1 MKPSFRI
8 LFAAAAAVVAVG
20 CGQPDIIDRTQ
31 PNYVKKADLLD
42 GQWYIKETIVDT
54 AKTPGAAG
62 IIGSGGKLEKI
73 RWEVQENMLVGYRSY
88 EVVPGADPRVDPVKS
103 KIGDVRMRDGKPF
116 KGNPVYAYRITS
128 HFDRQRQYNAAT
140 GEVTNVLVE
149 DTLDRPWYQRE
160 YMRVDWANNQIL
172 SYSNLTGPFDFL
184 NGVLK
189 TRVVTDQDQAAH
201 NESMV
206 YACSDGSEQKNSTLK
221 CGTGAKLSYLDFT
234 TQAIVDPP
242 SIDYPGYGRLPYC
255 LFNPT
260 FDCESS
266 NVKIRTSVMK
276 VDEARVDDYE
286 PLTYTDKM
294 MVKFGYFRNEL
305 YTYSKDRYFTY
316 SGQQFFAM
324 RHNIWLKSKEVQK
337 DEKGKELIDGVTG
350 RKLYKTLPVSKRQV
364 RPVVY
369 YMTDNTPRELWG
381 SAAQRWAE
389 KDGFNPKN
397 TIEASWDRAFRK
409 AVAVPRGLE
418 PYDPGVPGERDPMP
432 QMFFVCESP
441 VQAGGSP
448 EREKACGK
456 PGTYARLG
464 DLRFHMAPYV
474 DQNAGGLLGLGPS
487 AMDPETGEVVNA
499 VANVYGPGLDTWSGS
514 SSQII
519 DVVNG
524 EVSLAE
530 LVTGKD
536 IRDYISGNL
545 NPTDPR
551 RPRTGPFTSQQPLI
565 SDPSRPAGSFAKP
578 TGRLAD
584 LLGTFKA
591 TGLPLLK
598 GDRKATVAQLL
609 KDNPSLEDT
618 LINLPEVRVAVLG
631 HVPNRAFGQRLESD
645 SAFYRQVA
653 RNILLGIDP
662 IEDARKQLKQ
672 RVDPTIGCFYEY
684 SYSDEDYFGV
694 AKRKLK
700 LQNDLITRFKGQGNA
715 SCGNPAACTDA
726 EARKLAKAEVYNDL
740 RREAYRSVMEH
751 EIGHTLGLMHN
762 FIASADALNFQDG
775 YWDLRKETIGVIA
788 GGRRVLPITPQNMAD
803 AAKMNERQ
811 QNEGMYEY
819 QYSSIMDYGARVNS
833 QNRGTGK
840 YDDAAILFA
849 YSGGFEPG
857 WVEVFNQTRGD
868 YQNTAVTLEVD
879 NLAKVFT
886 ARGAHVEMPLAMV
899 EHYTPASNL
908 YTDKYHYSTLPFH
921 FAEANGSFED
931 RLNQGI
937 SRMQNRSYKKWS
949 DMQKVYDRLN
959 REVKSYVLDAKGLG
973 ERDLERSR
981 TVVNAAGGKDV
992 PVEVPYMFC
1001 SDYEVGANLMCN
1013 RNDQGADVYEMT
1025 SKWIERFN
1033 QSYVF
1038 SNFRRD
1044 RLIYSP
1050 SAIASGKFGRF
1061 LGNVPN
1067 VYQQWLF
1074 NIYYITKYYQL
1085 SPEEIDELYGLG
1097 DPMWQNYWTMA
1108 VVDSTNLLMQQLSIP
1123 SAGYHGKRPDGTW
1136 EYLPTGD
1143 ALNRRLSDTAEA
1155 ALKADIARADRGGF
1169 TDLAYVPRG
1178 PGRSMFTVFDSFG
1191 YDNYSRVNEAGHFW
1205 DVYAA
1210 MLALITSETN
1220 FLGVDRGSDALRYSL
1235 PYYLTFNKELAP
1247 LFGNY
1252 FTETVDYYSPMLAKN
1267 ADGTATIQVPTYI
1280 KANDYIFGF
1289 NYPVAPVTP
1298 VDGNGNPM
1306 PMSKVNP
1313 ISTWSARFYSQ
1324 LFSMAFFT
1332 QNFNLEYAEF
1342 SKVYRLGSDEALEP
1356 AAGYET
1362 VQFPDPFSGGYIYAA
1377 LRKIGDPAPTTGAA
1391 IVTRAIAQKVNWD
1404 KAKNLNQRIDPQGN
1418 TCTTGSNC
1426 FTASEWEAR
1435 VRETVR
1441 NMEIMRGLYNIFGR
1455 AL

>member
-1 MKPSFRI
+1 MKTSFRTV
-8 LFAAAAAVVAVG
+8 LAACAAVLAVG
-20 CGQPDIIDRTQ
+20 CGQPELLDRTQ
-31 PNYVKKADLLD
+31 PNYVKKSDLLD
-42 GQWYIKETIVDT
+42 GQWYIKQTIVD
-54 AKTPGAAG
+54 APKTPGSPA
-62 IIGSGGKLEKI
+62 IIGSGGSLSGGKLEKI
-73 RWEVQENMLVGYRSY
+73 RWEIQENMLVGYRTY

-116 KGNPVYAYRITS
+116 KGNPVFAFDIVS

-149 DTLDRPWYQRE
+149 DTVDRPWYQRE
-160 YMRVDWANNQIL
+160 YIRVNWSANRIANFQQIFRA
-172 SYSNLTGPFDFL
+172 SIPTPWGEINGGSDF
-184 NGVLK
+184 K
-189 TRVVTDQDQAAH
+189 VVTDQDQDQRS
-201 NESMV
+201 NSMV
-206 YACSDGSEQKNSTLK
+206 YSCDNGFEGKDSSLK
-221 CGTGAKLSYLDFT
+221 CPTGSKLKYFDFT
-234 TQAIVDPP
+234 VQAIYAPP
-242 SIDYPGYGRLPYC
+242 SIYYEGYGNLPFCY
-255 LFNPT
+255 FNPT
-260 FDCESS
+260 VDCESS
-266 NVKIRTSVMK
+266 SVMYRTSVLK

-324 RHNIWLKSKEVQK
+324 RHNIWLNSKKPVLLN
-337 DEKGKELIDGVTG
+337 GKPELDPVTG
-350 RKLYKTLPVSKRQV
+350 RAKYKTIPVTDRQV

-381 SAAQRWAE
+381 SAVQRWAE

-418 PYDPGVPGERDPMP
+418 PYDPKMP
-432 QMFFVCESP
+432 QMFYVCESP
-441 VQAGGSP
+441 VQEGAP
-448 EREKACGK
+448 EACGK

-499 VANVYGPGLDTWSGS
+499 VANVYGPGLDTWAGS
-514 SSQII
+514 SAQII

-524 EVSLAE
+524 EVSLSE

-536 IRDYISGNL
+536 IRDYVAGNL
-545 NPTDPR
+545 GATDPR

-584 LLGTFKA
+584 LLSTFKA
-591 TGLPLLK
+591 NGLPLLK

-631 HVPNRAFGQRLESD
+631 HVPNRAFAQRLESD
-645 SAFYRQVA
+645 SAFYRTVA
-653 RNILLGIDP
+653 RNILLGVDP
-662 IEDARKQLKQ
+662 VEDARKKVKET
-672 RVDPTIGCFYEY
+672 VDPTVGCFYEY

-694 AKRKLK
+694 ARRKLK
-700 LQNDLITRFKGQGNA
+700 LQNDLIARFKGQGNA
-715 SCGNPAACTDA
+715 TCGNPAACTDA
-726 EARKLAKAEVYNDL
+726 EAKKLAKAEVYNDL

-762 FIASADALNFQDG
+762 FIASADALNYQDG

-849 YSGGFEPG
+849 YAGGFEPG
-857 WVEVFNQTRGD
+857 WVEVFTETRND

-886 ARGAHVEMPLAMV
+886 ARGAHVEMPLAIV

-921 FAEANGSFED
+921 FAEANGSFEE

-937 SRMQNRSYKKWS
+937 SRMKSRSYRKWS

-959 REVKSYVLDAKGLG
+959 QEVKNYVLDAKGLG
-973 ERDLERSR
+973 ERDIERSR
-981 TVVNAAGGKDV
+981 TVVTAAGGKDV

-1155 ALKADIARADRGGF
+1155 ALKADIARADRGGY
-1169 TDLAYVPRG
+1169 TDLVYVPRG

-1191 YDNYSRVNEAGHFW
+1191 YDNFSRVNEAGHFW

-1252 FTETVDYYSPMLAKN
+1252 FTETVDYYSPMMVKN
-1267 ADGTATIQVPTYI
+1267 PDGTGSIHLPSYI

-1342 SKVYRLGSDEALEP
+1342 SKIYRLGGDEALEP

-1362 VQFPDPFSGGYIYAA
+1362 VQFPDPFGGGYIYAA

-1391 IVTRAIAQKVNWD
+1391 IVTRAIAQKTNWD

-1426 FTASEWEAR
+1426 FTSSEWEAK

>member
-1 MKPSFRI
+1 MKPSFRT
-8 LFAAAAAVVAVG
+8 LFAAFTAFVAVG
-20 CGQPDIIDRTQ
+20 CSQPELIDRTQ
-31 PNYVKKADLLD
+31 PNYVKKTDLLD
-42 GQWYIKETIVDT
+42 GQWYIKETIVDLP
-54 AKTPGAAG
+54 KTPGAPG
-62 IIGSGGKLEKI
+62 VIGSGGKLEKI
-73 RWEVQENMLVGYRSY
+73 RWEVQENMLVGYRAY

-103 KIGDVRMRDGKPF
+103 KIGDVRLRDGKPF
-116 KGNPVYAYRITS
+116 KGNPVYAYPIVS

-140 GEVTNVLVE
+140 GEVSNVLVE
-149 DTLDRPWYQRE
+149 DSADRPWYQRE
-160 YMRVDWANNQIL
+160 FMRVNWSSNQIL
-172 SYSNLTGPFDFL
+172 NYQNVTGPFDFL
-184 NGVLK
+184 SGMLK

-206 YACSDGSEQKNSTLK
+206 FTCSNGVEGRNSTLK
-221 CGTGAKLSYLDFT
+221 CAEGSKLSYLDFT

-242 SIDYPGYGRLPYC
+242 AIDYPGYGRLPYC

-260 FDCESS
+260 VDCESS
-266 NVKIRTSVMK
+266 NVKIRTSIMK
-276 VDEARVDDYE
+276 VDETRVDDYE
-286 PLTYTDKM
+286 PLTYSDKM
-294 MVKFGYFRNEL
+294 MVKFGFFRNEL
-305 YTYSKDRYFTY
+305 YTYNKDRYFTY
-316 SGQQFFAM
+316 TGQQFFAM
-324 RHNIWLKSKEVQK
+324 RHNIWLKSKELVK
-337 DEKGKELIDGVTG
+337 DGQGKQIVDAASG
-350 RKLYKTLPVSKRQV
+350 RPQYKTIPVTQRQV

-381 SAAQRWAE
+381 AAAQRHAE
-389 KDGFNPKN
+389 KDGFEKKN

-418 PYDPGVPGERDPMP
+418 WNDPSMP
-432 QMFFVCESP
+432 QMFYVCESP
-441 VQAGGSP
+441 VQEGAP
-448 EREKACGK
+448 AACGK

-464 DLRFHMAPYV
+464 DLRYHMAPYV

-499 VANVYGPGLDTWSGS
+499 VANVYGPGLDTWAGS
-514 SSQII
+514 SAQLV

-524 EVSLAE
+524 EVSLSE

-536 IRDYISGNL
+536 IKDYVFSNL

-551 RPRTGPFTSQQPLI
+551 RPRTGPFTAQQPLI
-565 SDPSRPAGSFAKP
+565 SDPSRPNGSFAKP

-584 LLGTFKA
+584 LLQTWKQQGN
-591 TGLPLLK
+591 LPLLK

-609 KDNPSLEDT
+609 KDNPALEDT

-631 HVPNRAFGQRLESD
+631 HVPSRAFSQRLESD
-645 SAFYRQVA
+645 SAFYREVA
-653 RNILLGIDP
+653 RNILMGIDP
-662 IEDARKQLKQ
+662 IEDARKRAKQ
-672 RVDPTIGCFYEY
+672 VVDPTVGCFYEF
-684 SYSDEDYFGV
+684 SYSDEDYIGV
-694 AKRKLK
+694 AKRKLA
-700 LQNDLITRFKGQGNA
+700 LQNSLISKFKAQGNA
-715 SCGNPAACTDA
+715 GCSNASACTDA
-726 EARKLAKAEVYNDL
+726 EAKKFAKAEVYNDL
-740 RREAYRSVMEH
+740 RREAYRSVTEH

-762 FIASADALNFQDG
+762 FIASADAMNYQEG

-788 GGRRVLPITPQNMAD
+788 GGRRVLPVTPQNMAD
-803 AAKMNERQ
+803 AAK
-811 QNEGMYEY
+811 QNEKQQDAAMYEY

-857 WVEVFNQTRGD
+857 WVEVFNETRND

-886 ARGAHVEMPLAMV
+886 ARGAHVEIPLAIT

-937 SRMQNRSYKKWS
+937 NRMKNRSYRKWS
-949 DMQKVYDRLN
+949 EMQKVYDRLN
-959 REVKSYVLDAKGLG
+959 QEVKNYALNASGLG
-973 ERDLERSR
+973 ERDIERSR
-981 TVVNAAGGKDV
+981 TVVNAAGGKNV

-1001 SDYEVGANLMCN
+1001 SDYEVGANLLCN

-1025 SKWIERFN
+1025 TKWIERFN

-1050 SAIASGKFGRF
+1050 SQIASGKFGRY

-1097 DPMWQNYWTMA
+1097 DPIWQNYWTMA
-1108 VVDSTNLLMQQLSIP
+1108 VVDSTNLLMQQLTIP
-1123 SAGYHGKRPDGTW
+1123 SAGYHGKRPDGVW

-1143 ALNRRLSDTAEA
+1143 SLNRRLSDVAEA
-1155 ALKADIARADRGGF
+1155 ALKADVARADKGGY
-1169 TDLAYVPRG
+1169 TDLVYVPRG

-1191 YDNYSRVNEAGHFW
+1191 YDSFSRVNEAGHFW

-1252 FTETVDYYSPMLAKN
+1252 FTETADYYAPMLGKN
-1267 ADGTATIQVPTYI
+1267 ADGTATIQLSPFI

-1289 NYPVAPVTP
+1289 NYPVAPVQQ

-1306 PMSKVNP
+1306 TMSKVYP
-1313 ISTWSARFYSQ
+1313 VSTWSARFYSQ
-1324 LFSMAFFT
+1324 LFSMAYFT
-1332 QNFNLEYAEF
+1332 QNYNLEYAEF
-1342 SKVYRLGSDEALEP
+1342 SKVYRLGSGEALEP

-1362 VQFPDPFSGGYIYAA
+1362 VQFSDPFGGGYIYAA
-1377 LRKIGDPAPTTGAA
+1377 LRKIGDPNPTTGAA
-1391 IVTRAIAQKVNWD
+1391 IVSRAVAQKAKWD
-1404 KAKNLNQRIDPQGN
+1404 QAKNLNQRVDG
-1418 TCTTGSNC
+1418 
-1426 FTASEWEAR
+1426 FTAAEWEAK

>member
-1 MKPSFRI
+1 MKPSSRI
-8 LFAAAAAVVAVG
+8 LLAAAIAFVAVG
-20 CGQPDIIDRTQ
+20 CSQPELIDRTQ
-31 PNYVKKADLLD
+31 PNYVKKSDLLD
-42 GQWYIKETIVDT
+42 GQWYIKETVVDLP
-54 AKTPGAAG
+54 KTPGAPG
-62 IIGSGGKLEKI
+62 VIGSGGKLEKI
-73 RWEVQENMLVGYRSY
+73 RWEIQGGLLVGYRSY

-103 KIGDVRMRDGKPF
+103 KIGDVRFRDGKPF
-116 KGNPVYAYRITS
+116 KGNPVFVYNIES

-149 DTLDRPWYQRE
+149 DTSDRPWYQRE
-160 YMRVDWANNQIL
+160 FMRVDWRRNEVRNYQSVTTDVGMRQGLYVRYI
-172 SYSNLTGPFDFL
+172 
-184 NGVLK
+184 
-189 TRVVTDQDQAAH
+189 TDQDQAAH

-206 YACSDGSEQKNSTLK
+206 YSCSDGSEHRSSSLA
-221 CGTGAKLSYLDFT
+221 CPAGTKLTYFDFT
-234 TQAIVDPP
+234 LQAISDPP

-255 LFNPT
+255 LFNPMV
-260 FDCESS
+260 DCESA
-266 NVKIRTSVMK
+266 NEKIRISVMK

-286 PLTYTDKM
+286 PLVYTDKM
-294 MVKFGYFRNEL
+294 MVKFGFFRNEL
-305 YTYSKDRYFTY
+305 YTYNKDHYYTY

-324 RHNIWLKSKEVQK
+324 RHNIWLKSKEPVL
-337 DEKGKELIDGVTG
+337 EGGKPAIDQLTG
-350 RKLYKTLPVSKRQV
+350 RTKFATIPVTKREV

-369 YMTDNTPRELWG
+369 YMTDNTPRELW
-381 SAAQRWAE
+381 SAANQRWAE

-418 PYDPGVPGERDPMP
+418 AYDPKMP
-432 QMFFVCESP
+432 QMFHLCESP
-441 VQAGGSP
+441 VQAGAHPS
-448 EREKACGK
+448 CGK
-456 PGTYARLG
+456 EGTYARLG
-464 DLRFHMAPYV
+464 DLRYNMVPYV

-514 SSQII
+514 SAQLV

-524 EVSLAE
+524 DVSLEE
-530 LVTGKD
+530 LIAGKD
-536 IRDYISGNL
+536 IKGYVFAHL
-545 NPTDPR
+545 NGTDPR
-551 RPRTGPFTSQQPLI
+551 VPRTGPFTSQQPLVNE
-565 SDPSRPAGSFAKP
+565 PSKPAGSFNKP
-578 TGRLAD
+578 QGRLSDLMSSWKVSGLPLSKGNRKEAVAD
-584 LLGTFKA
+584 LLKS
-591 TGLPLLK
+591 
-598 GDRKATVAQLL
+598 
-609 KDNPSLEDT
+609 NPSLEES
-618 LINLPEVRVAVLG
+618 LLNLPEVRVAVMG
-631 HVPNRAFGQRLESD
+631 HVPNRAFAQRLQSD
-645 SAFYRQVA
+645 DAFYRQVA
-653 RNILLGIDP
+653 RNILMGIDP
-662 IEDARKQLKQ
+662 IEEARNKTKQV
-672 RVDPTIGCFYEY
+672 VDPTVGCFYEY
-684 SYSDEDYFGV
+684 SYSDEDYIGV

-700 LQNDLITRFKGQGNA
+700 LQNDLIAKYKSQGNA
-715 SCGNPAACTDA
+715 GCATSTACTDT
-726 EARKLAKAEVYNDL
+726 EAKTLAKAEVYNDL
-740 RREAYRSVMEH
+740 RREAYRSVAEH

-762 FIASADALNFQDG
+762 FIASADAMNFQDG
-775 YWDLRKETIGVIA
+775 FWDLRKETIGVIA

-803 AAKMNERQ
+803 AAKMNGKQ
-811 QNEGMYEY
+811 QDEGMYEL

-833 QNRGTGK
+833 QNHGTGK

-857 WVEVFNQTRGD
+857 WVEVFTETRND

-886 ARGAHVEMPLAMV
+886 ARGAHVEMPLAIT
-899 EHYTPASNL
+899 EHYTAASPM
-908 YTDKYHYSTLPFH
+908 YTDKYHYTTLPFH
-921 FAEANGSFED
+921 FAEATGSFED

-937 SRMQNRSYKKWS
+937 HRMQSRSYRKWS
-949 DMQKVYDRLN
+949 EMQKHYDRLN
-959 REVKSYVLDAKGLG
+959 VEVKNYLLDAKGLG
-973 ERDLERSR
+973 ERDIERSR

-1001 SDYEVGANLMCN
+1001 SDYEVGANLLCN

-1044 RLIYSP
+1044 RLVYSP
-1050 SAIASGKFGRF
+1050 SAIASGKFGRY

-1074 NIYYITKYYQL
+1074 NIYNLTKYLQL
-1085 SPEEIDELYGLG
+1085 SPEELDEYYGLG
-1097 DPMWQNYWTMA
+1097 DPIWQNYWTMA
-1108 VVDSTNLLMQQLSIP
+1108 VVDSTNLLMQQLAIP
-1123 SAGYHGKRPDGTW
+1123 STGYHGKRADGVW
-1136 EYLPTGD
+1136 EYVATSD
-1143 ALNRRLSDTAEA
+1143 NLNRRLTPAAEA
-1155 ALKADIARADRGGF
+1155 TLKADLARPDRGGY

-1191 YDNYSRVNEAGHFW
+1191 YDAFSRVNEAGHFW

-1247 LFGNY
+1247 LFGSY
-1252 FTETVDYYSPMLAKN
+1252 FTEANEYYAPMLAKN
-1267 ADGTATIQVPTYI
+1267 SDGTATVQLPTFI

-1289 NYPVAPVTP
+1289 NHPAAPVAP

-1306 PMSKVNP
+1306 PMNKVLP

-1324 LFSMAFFT
+1324 VWSMAFFT

-1342 SKVYRLGSDEALEP
+1342 SKVYRLGSGEALDP

-1362 VQFPDPFSGGYIYAA
+1362 VQFSDPFGGGYIYAA
-1377 LRKIGDPAPTTGAA
+1377 LKKVGDPQPSTGAA
-1391 IVTRAIAQKVNWD
+1391 IVTRAIAQKAKWD
-1404 KAKNLNQRIDPQGN
+1404 QAK
-1418 TCTTGSNC
+1418 TTNNRVDGL
-1426 FTASEWEAR
+1426 TAAEWEGK

-1441 NMEIMRGLYNIFGR
+1441 TMEIMRGLYNIFGR

>member
-1 MKPSFRI
+1 MKPTFRT
-8 LFAAAAAVVAVG
+8 LFAACAAVVAVG
-20 CGQPDIIDRTQ
+20 CAQPDIVDRTQ

-54 AKTPGAAG
+54 PKTPGSPGVIGAG
-62 IIGSGGKLEKI
+62 GRLEKV
-73 RWEVQENMLVGYRSY
+73 RWEVQENMLVGYRTY
-88 EVVPGADPRVDPVKS
+88 EVVPGADPRVDPAKS
-103 KIGDVRMRDGKPF
+103 RIGDVRLRDGKPF
-116 KGNPVYAYRITS
+116 KGNPVYAYRIVS

-160 YMRVDWANNQIL
+160 YMRIDWTRNQIDNVQ
-172 SYSNLTGPFDFL
+172 SVTGPFMTSL
-184 NGVLK
+184 N
-189 TRVVTDQDQAAH
+189 TRVITDQDQTAQS
-201 NESMV
+201 ESIFF
-206 YACSDGSEQKNSTLK
+206 ACSNGAEGKDSSLRCPE
-221 CGTGAKLSYLDFT
+221 GAKLNYFDFT

-242 SIDYPGYGRLPYC
+242 AINYPGYGRLPVC

-260 FDCESS
+260 VDCESS

-276 VDEARVDDYE
+276 VDEARVADYE
-286 PLTYTDKM
+286 PLTYSDKL

-305 YTYSKDRYFTY
+305 YTYSKDRYYTY
-316 SGQQFFAM
+316 TGQQFFAM
-324 RHNIWLKSKEVQK
+324 RHNIWLTSRKPVTKNGQPNGEPVL
-337 DEKGKELIDGVTG
+337 DANGKPTFV
-350 RKLYKTLPVSKRQV
+350 TLPVTKREV

-381 SAAQRWAE
+381 SAIRRFAE

-397 TIEASWDRAFRK
+397 TIEESWDRSFRK

-418 PYDPGVPGERDPMP
+418 PFDPEKMKQV
-432 QMFFVCESP
+432 FYVCESP
-441 VQAGGSP
+441 VQEGAP
-448 EREKACGK
+448 EACGK

-499 VANVYGPGLDTWSGS
+499 VANVYGPGLDTWAGS
-514 SSQII
+514 SAQII

-524 EVSLAE
+524 EVSLSE
-530 LVTGKD
+530 LVAGKD
-536 IRDYISGNL
+536 IKDFVMANL
-545 NPTDPR
+545 NATDPR
-551 RPRTGPFTSQQPLI
+551 RPRNGPFTAQQPLV
-565 SDPSRPAGSFAKP
+565 SDPSRLNGSFSKP
-578 TGRLAD
+578 VGRLAE
-584 LLGTFKA
+584 LMTAWKGN
-591 TGLPLLK
+591 GLPLLK

-609 KDNPSLEDT
+609 KDNPAIEDM
-618 LINLPEVRVAVLG
+618 LINLPEVRVAVMG
-631 HVPNRAFGQRLESD
+631 HVPNRNFAARLESD

-653 RNILLGIDP
+653 RNILLGVDP
-662 IEDARKQLKQ
+662 MEDQLKKMKQ
-672 RVDPTIGCFYEY
+672 VVDPTVGCFYEF
-684 SYSDEDYFGV
+684 SYQDEDYIAV
-694 AKRKLK
+694 AKRKQK
-700 LQNDLITRFKGQGNA
+700 LQNDLIAKFKNQGNA
-715 SCGNPAACTDA
+715 SCGNPAACSDA
-726 EARKLAKAEVYNDL
+726 EAKTLAKTEVYNDL

-762 FIASADALNFQDG
+762 FIASADPLNYHDG
-775 YWDLRKETIGVIA
+775 YWDLRKETIGVIS
-788 GGRRVLPITPQNMAD
+788 GGRRVLPVTPQNMAD
-803 AAKMNERQ
+803 AAKLNERQ
-811 QNEGMYEY
+811 QNEGMFEY

-857 WVEVFNQTRGD
+857 WVEVFTETRND

-886 ARGAHVEMPLAMV
+886 ARGAHVEIPLAIT

-921 FAEANGSFED
+921 FADASGSFED
-931 RLNQGI
+931 RLNQGL
-937 SRMQNRSYKKWS
+937 SRMKSRSYRKWS
-949 DMQKVYDRLN
+949 EMQKVYDRLN
-959 REVKSYVLDAKGLG
+959 QEVKNYVLDAKGLG
-973 ERDLERSR
+973 ERDIERSR

-1001 SDYEVGANLMCN
+1001 SDYEVGANLLCN

-1025 SKWIERFN
+1025 SKWMERFN

-1044 RLIYSP
+1044 RLMYSP
-1050 SAIASGKFGRF
+1050 SAVASGKFGRF

-1074 NIYYITKYYQL
+1074 NIYYLTKYLQL
-1085 SPEEIDELYGLG
+1085 SPEELDEFYGLG
-1097 DPMWQNYWTMA
+1097 DPIWQNYWTMA

-1123 SAGYHGKRPDGTW
+1123 AAGYHGKRTDGTW
-1136 EYLPTGD
+1136 VYVPTGD
-1143 ALNRRLSDTAEA
+1143 NLNRRLSTAAEE
-1155 ALKADIARADRGGF
+1155 ALKAQVAREKGY
-1169 TDLAYVPRG
+1169 TDLVYIPRG
-1178 PGRSMFTVFDSFG
+1178 PGRSTFTVFDSFG
-1191 YDNYSRVNEAGHFW
+1191 YDNFSRVNEAGHFW

-1235 PYYLTFNKELAP
+1235 PYYLTFNRELAP
-1247 LFGNY
+1247 LFGAY
-1252 FTETVDYYSPMLAKN
+1252 FTENADYYAPMIAKN
-1267 ADGTATIQVPTYI
+1267 GDGTATVQLPTFI
-1280 KANDYIFGF
+1280 KANDYVFGF
-1289 NYPVAPVTP
+1289 NYPLAPATP

-1306 PMSKVNP
+1306 PMSKTLP
-1313 ISTWSARFYSQ
+1313 LSAWSARFFSQ
-1324 LFSMAFFT
+1324 VWSMAFFT

-1342 SKVYRLGSDEALEP
+1342 SKIYRLGSDEALDP
-1356 AAGYET
+1356 APGFET
-1362 VQFPDPFSGGYIYAA
+1362 VQFEDRFGGGYVYAA
-1377 LRKIGDPAPTTGAA
+1377 LRKVGDPNPTTGASL
-1391 IVTRAIAQKVNWD
+1391 ILRAQTQAAKWD
-1404 KAKNLNQRIDPQGN
+1404 QAKNLNQPVDGL
-1418 TCTTGSNC
+1418 
-1426 FTASEWEAR
+1426 TATEWEAR

-1455 AL
+1455 AF